1 MDSLSRNITENKSP
15 LAVIYGD
22 PTEYQ
27 FRFLLFAFWYRLPWL
42 TSITLKMEAAF
53 FSEKPVSMYDP
64 KRSLRSLLCLFFY
77 LPFDIVYLDLPPSL
91 WRWKQHFSPKSQ
103 CHCTILNGA

>member
-64 KRSLRSLLCLFFY
+64 KRSLRSLLCEMLKIIMNNLNCFVGQCTVEGRSCV
-77 LPFDIVYLDLPPSL
+77 PWITSNWDIL
-91 WRWKQHFSPKSQ
+91 
-103 CHCTILNGA
+103 